1 MSRIFLSHSSKN
13 NAEALAL
20 RDWLASQGWHDVF
33 LDIDPERGL
42 VAADRWRSA
51 LNAAV
56 GRCRAVIF
64 LLSPEWRA
72 SEHCI
77 SELDL
82 ASDKGAACIGVMIK
96 ELPRD
101 RIPTGLGGENQMI
114 KLTRG
119 GTPVSFTVNP
129 PPDRKPVTVTFP
141 GEDLRALRNGLA
153 KLGLVGFETESFLW
167 PPEGEPDRAP
177 YRGLEAL
184 DVQDAGVFF
193 GRDSELVRAREQLLE
208 LRSKGARKLFT
219 VLGAS
224 GSGKSSFMRA
234 GLLRRLERED
244 HDFLVLPLIR
254 PQTAAITGSTGLAAS
269 LATAFEQLGKPRA
282 EGDLITALETDP
294 AALPPLLN
302 RLQVLAMRRL
312 VGDSAA
318 QVDRPP
324 TLVLPVDQAE
334 ELFANDA
341 GDEAAAMRRHLA
353 AALTRGPDTIGLLT
367 IRSDRFALLQN
378 DADLKTLLEVF
389 NLPPVSGAVYRE
401 AILKPAARANPP
413 IVVEERLAEA
423 LINDT
428 AAEGADPLPLLAFTL
443 ERLYRRY
450 GRSLHKIDLEHYEAL
465 GGLTGSIDAA
475 ITEAFAEP
483 AKPPA
488 IPADRKDRERL
499 LEAAFIPALVDI
511 NPTNGEPLS
520 RIAPEREIPTEA
532 RSLVARLVDARL
544 LVSDTPK
551 TAEGEAPKET
561 TYRVAHE
568 ALLRRWSWLQGVLD
582 QQLKNLSTIGIVES
596 QAKAWDG
603 AEPKRD
609 RAWLDLRGERLKE
622 ALALAGRADFKAR
635 FEGLPAAYLDACR
648 KLERAAVWR
657 RRRGYAAVAVAAWP
671 GWHGMGDPG
680 AMARAQSSLAVAY
693 AVQNMYIKDL
703 TTPGTVFRRLLDLPR
718 DGCRCQQAAS

>member
-42 VAADRWRSA
+42 VAADRWQKA
-51 LNAAV
+51 LNGAI

-72 SEHCI
+72 SDHCI

-82 ASDKGAACIGVMIK
+82 AMHAGAERIGVIVK
-96 ELPRD
+96 D
-101 RIPTGLGGENQMI
+101 IPFETIPVGLGGENQMI
-114 KLTRG
+114 NLTRG
-119 GTPVSFTVNP
+119 GTPVSFEVNP
-129 PPDRKPVTVTFP
+129 PPDRKPVTITFP
-141 GEDLRALRNGLA
+141 EEDLRALRNGLA
-153 KLGLVGFETESFLW
+153 KLGLVGFETESFPW

-193 GRDSELVRAREQLLE
+193 GRDSDLVRAREDTCIR
-208 LRSKGARKLFT
+208 LRRKGAR
-219 VLGAS
+219 AS
-224 GSGKSSFMRA
+224 SLSSRA
-234 GLLRRLERED
+234 PPARASPLSCAPACCRAWNAKIATSLSCHLHGLRRR
-244 HDFLVLPLIR
+244 R
-254 PQTAAITGSTGLAAS
+254 SRAAPDWPRRWRLLSKTLAS
-269 LATAFEQLGKPRA
+269 PRA

-302 RLQVLAMRRL
+302 RLQVLAMQRL
-312 VGDSAA
+312 VGDAAA

-378 DADLKTLLEVF
+378 DADLKTLLEPF
-389 NLPPVSGAVYRE
+389 NLPPVSAAVYRE

-413 IVVEERLAEA
+413 IVVDERLAEA

-483 AKPPA
+483 SKAAGHPGRSQGPGAAAGSGLHSGAGRHQSDQRRAAEPYCARTRDPGRGTQSRGPPC
-488 IPADRKDRERL
+488 RC
-499 LEAAFIPALVDI
+499 ALAGQRQAED
-511 NPTNGEPLS
+511 
-520 RIAPEREIPTEA
+520 
-532 RSLVARLVDARL
+532 
-544 LVSDTPK
+544 
-551 TAEGEAPKET
+551 AEGEAPKEDDSP
-561 TYRVAHE
+561 RRARGAVA
-568 ALLRRWSWLQGVLD
+568 ALELVAGRARPASSRTS
-582 QQLKNLSTIGIVES
+582 STIGIVES

-603 AEPKRD
+603 AEASAIS
-609 RAWLDLRGERLKE
+609 AWLDLRGERLKE
-622 ALALAGRADFKAR
+622 ALALAGRADFKAVR
-635 FEGLPAAYLDACR
+635 
-648 KLERAAVWR
+648 RAAGGLSR
-657 RRRGYAAVAVAAWP
+657 C
-671 GWHGMGDPG
+671 
-680 AMARAQSSLAVAY
+680 
-693 AVQNMYIKDL
+693 
-703 TTPGTVFRRLLDLPR
+703 LP
-718 DGCRCQQAAS
+718 QA